1 MKTAQDFLK
10 EANEIV
16 EKIDTLDAIKK
27 HGSDT
32 TIFIDVRDSGDIQK
46 TGTIKDA
53 LTIPRGFIEFAA
65 DDQTPYFNT
74 KLNKNSEIILV
85 CGAGGQAAL
94 SGKTLIEMGYSNVK
108 NVGGIGD
115 GDAASDES
123 ARRRATITRGSRRRR
138 RRRAP
143 TAAP

>member
-27 HGSDT
+27 HGSDA

-53 LTIPRGFIEFAA
+53 LTIPGVLLNLQ
-65 DDQTPYFNT
+65 QTIRHPISIQN
-74 KLNKNSEIILV
+74 
-85 CGAGGQAAL
+85 
-94 SGKTLIEMGYSNVK
+94 
-108 NVGGIGD
+108 
-115 GDAASDES
+115 
-123 ARRRATITRGSRRRR
+123 
-138 RRRAP
+138 
-143 TAAP
+143 